1 MDSGWIDKWVDESH
15 LELLRLLARGSETFS
30 KCFPGGS
37 VVKNLP
43 ANEMWFS
50 EVGAVPQP
58 ENRII

>member
-15 LELLRLLARGSETFS
+15 LELLRLLASGSETFS
-30 KCFPGGS
+30 KGFPGGS